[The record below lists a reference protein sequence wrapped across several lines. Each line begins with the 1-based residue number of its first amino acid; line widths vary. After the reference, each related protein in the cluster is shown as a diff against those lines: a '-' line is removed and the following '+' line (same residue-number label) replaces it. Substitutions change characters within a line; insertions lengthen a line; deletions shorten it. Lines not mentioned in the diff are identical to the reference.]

1 MFLAEAIPNFVLPM
15 DDRTLERAIP
25 ALAGRP
31 DLMAGRASLTLS
43 EGMTGMPENA
53 FLNTMNKSF
62 SITADVVIP
71 AGGGQ
76 GAILAQGGRFGGW
89 AFYMKDGVPAFHY
102 NFLDRERFTVEGGQA
117 LPPGAAT
124 IRFEFD
130 YDGGGPGRGG
140 TGKIFVDGKQTGEGR
155 IGRTQPLLFSA
166 DETADVGIDLQT
178 PVVEVLGAGEGNR
191 FNGRIP
197 RVTVALTPSP

>member
-1 MFLAEAIPNFVLPM
+1 
-15 DDRTLERAIP
+15 
-25 ALAGRP
+25 
-31 DLMAGRASLTLS
+31 
-43 EGMTGMPENA
+43 MTGIPENA

-62 SITADVVIP
+62 SVTADVVTP

-76 GAILAQGGRFGGW
+76 GAILVQGGRFGGW
-89 AFYMKDGVPAFHY
+89 ALYMKDGVPAFHY
-102 NFLDRERFTVEGGQA
+102 NFLDRERFTIEGGQA

-124 IRFEFD
+124 IRFEFA

-140 TGKIFVDGKQTGEGR
+140 TGKIFVDGKLAGEGR

-178 PVVEVLGAGEGNR
+178 PVVEALGAGEDNR
-191 FNGRIP
+191 FTGRIP

>member
-1 MFLAEAIPNFVLPM
+1 
-15 DDRTLERAIP
+15 
-25 ALAGRP
+25 
-31 DLMAGRASLTLS
+31 
-43 EGMTGMPENA
+43 
-53 FLNTMNKSF
+53 
-62 SITADVVIP
+62 
-71 AGGGQ
+71 
-76 GAILAQGGRFGGW
+76 
-89 AFYMKDGVPAFHY
+89 MKDGVPAFHY